1 MSFLKKSAFH
11 RSDRKTQKRNLKRT
25 IESKPVN
32 HCLRNLAYIIKI
44 QQSLDQNIVYL
55 IQRVLGI
62 V

>member
-1 MSFLKKSAFH
+1 MSFFQKSAFY
-11 RSDRKTQKRNLKRT
+11 RSDHKTQKRNLKRT

-32 HCLRNLAYIIKI
+32 DCLQNLAYIIKI
-44 QQSLDQNIVYL
+44 QHSLNQNSFYL